1 MNPLKE
7 YWADEIAQYEKDSR
21 KWIDRS
27 KKIVKLYKDE
37 RKDDNATQVRYNILW
52 SNIQTLKPALYA
64 KDPTPEVER
73 RFKDK
78 DPVGRVASDALERS
92 LSFSIANHQF
102 GDVMREGI
110 MDRLL
115 PGRGVVWCRYV
126 PHFKDKKIV
135 GNEEIQDEGAQLTDD
150 IEEEEAT
157 ESSQEPDEVEYEE
170 IAYDYVFYEDFGYS
184 KARTWEETRAVWRK
198 AYLTRK
204 EVKERFGDKIG
215 NEIPL
220 DHKAE
225 DAPDDTPRK
234 KATIYEIWDKETEQ
248 VIWISKNY
256 PEPLDVRDDPLE
268 LDCFFPCPK
277 PMFATITNDSNIPVP
292 DYALYQ
298 DQARDLDTLSQRIAM
313 ITKAIKVAGVYDS
326 SASGIGRLLN
336 EGVENSLIPVD
347 NWAMFAEKG
356 GIQGAISML
365 PVAEIAQVL
374 HTLYDIRE
382 KVKQDLYEI
391 SGMSDII
398 RGASDPNE
406 TATAQQIKSN
416 YASVRLN
423 DMQRDVQRFARDL
436 LRIAA
441 QIIANHFQIE
451 TIKQISGI
459 KLLTNQ
465 EKQMIQQQQMVMQQA
480 QQQAQQNSNMLPPQ
494 MPQIPQDQLDLMNE
508 PSWEDVEELL
518 RDNCAR
524 SFRIDIETDSTISQ
538 DAQLEQNQR
547 LEFVNTISQALQQAA
562 AIVQQAPPLIAPVAE
577 SIMFLV
583 RSFKVGRPTESA
595 FQESMDKMVELSKQ
609 PPPAPPKEP
618 DSQVQ
623 VEQMKQQGQQQ
634 LEGLKAQNKMQSDQ
648 ATINAQ
654 AALENLKHSNKIQL
668 EQMQMK
674 HDAEIETLK
683 MQHSNMM
690 QASSEAN
697 AHHTQEQQLF
707 NENARHAA
715 TLANQAALQERQYE
729 ADALQ
734 AAAQAD
740 RPMGE

>member
-27 KKIVKLYKDE
+27 KKIIKLYKDE

-78 DPVGRVASDALERS
+78 DPLGRVASDALERS

-102 GDVMREGI
+102 GDVMREAI

-115 PGRGVVWCRYV
+115 PGRGVIWCRYV
-126 PHFKDKKIV
+126 PHFKDKMLI
-135 GNEEIQDEGAQLTDD
+135 GNEEVLDEGFQVTDD
-150 IEEEEAT
+150 AEEE
-157 ESSQEPDEVEYEE
+157 SQEPDEIDYEE
-170 IAYDYVFYEDFGYS
+170 IAYDYVYYEDFGYS

-220 DHKAE
+220 DNKAE

-256 PEPLDVRDDPLE
+256 PEPLDVRDDPLK

-298 DQARDLDTLSQRIAM
+298 DQARDLDTLSQRISM

-365 PVAEIAQVL
+365 PVAEVAQVL

-436 LRIAA
+436 LRIAG
-441 QIIANHFQIE
+441 QIIANHFQVE
-451 TIKQISGI
+451 TIKQISAI

-465 EKQMIQQQQMVMQQA
+465 EKQIIQQQQAMLQQA
-480 QQQAQQNSNMLPPQ
+480 QQQTQQNPQIPPPQ

-508 PSWEDVEELL
+508 PSWEDVDALL
-518 RDNCAR
+518 KDNCAR

-538 DAQLEQNQR
+538 DAQMEQQQR
-547 LEFVNTISQALQQAA
+547 LEFVNTIGQVLQQSA
-562 AIVQQAPPLIAPVAE
+562 AIVQQAPPLIAPIAE

-583 RSFKVGRPTESA
+583 RSYKVGRPTESA
-595 FQESMDKMVELSKQ
+595 FQEAIDKMVELSKQ
-609 PPPAPPKEP
+609 PPPPPPKEP

-623 VEQMKQQGQQQ
+623 VEQIKQQGQQQ
-634 LEGLKAQNKMQSDQ
+634 LEQVKAQNKAQTDMANIS
-648 ATINAQ
+648 AQ
-654 AALENLKHSNKIQL
+654 AQLENLKHANKMQL

-674 HDAEIETLK
+674 HDAEIENLK
-683 MQHSNMM
+683 LQHSNML
-690 QASSEAN
+690 QASSEASQ
-697 AHHTQEQQLF
+697 HHTQEQQII

-715 TLANQAALQERQYE
+715 TLANQAALQERQHE